1 MSVSRPWESGCRGL
15 NFQRLLR
22 SLAGPIQAFGSAGGF
37 VLSRSA
43 ARHTAAHERVRQ
55 HYGDVDGRP
64 CPAPALSDGHDS
76 MMEMPAATSALLPL
90 PRRDTTAAG
99 GTAQAAPTLSGL
111 SHLQNFAPGIFRG
124 QPFLR
129 RCGGTGIKP
138 EVIPRPSSRGLWTA
152 GKAAEDRSQKRPPRP
167 LPQCIASFS
176 QEPRSLS

>member
-76 MMEMPAATSALLPL
+76 MMEMPAATPAPLSWLGVTSLWSRQRSPL
-90 PRRDTTAAG
+90 PCSRSRG
-99 GTAQAAPTLSGL
+99 GTQQQQAAL
-111 SHLQNFAPGIFRG
+111 HKRRR
-124 QPFLR
+124 PFQGCHTCKILPR
-129 RCGGTGIKP
+129 EFSADSPSCGAAEEP
-138 EVIPRPSSRGLWTA
+138 ASSR
-152 GKAAEDRSQKRPPRP
+152 R
-167 LPQCIASFS
+167 
-176 QEPRSLS
+176 